1 MIYSREDLLKFLDYN
16 NIKFNEYSHKPLYTV
31 EDSKKMRGKI
41 DGAHTKNLFLKDKK
55 GNFFLLTCIE
65 NKNIDLKKIKIFFNV
80 KNLSFGSEIYLD
92 QLLKLKPGA
101 VSPMGL
107 INDTKKEIKFYLD
120 NDILKEKTVNFH
132 PLVNIF
138 TLNLKVE
145 DFLNFL
151 KLINVRLHLIDLKV
165 YKLT

>member
-65 NKNIDLKKIKIFFNV
+65 NKNIDLKKLKIFFNV

-138 TLNLKVE
+138 TLNLKVV

>member
-65 NKNIDLKKIKIFFNV
+65 NKNIDLKKLKIFFNV